1 MKINRQNEVLRNL
14 NSTRTCKPD
23 HALADMT
30 CSQTRVSC
38 LLESDRAHMRVLMC
52 TPPFLLVIMFL
63 GFSVTTTP
71 IKFINSMNLTY
82 HHSIRA
88 RRRGIA
94 SCADL
99 HSTLSLRTRGEHLQP
114 KRERR
119 NRSCR
124 TNMMQGTHLHNCLRA
139 RGEEGRARLSLE
151 MFQHPASATLPS
163 VLTSHHATWSNFL
176 AILSLLPVLLEAH
189 HAADRGAEARARS

>member
-1 MKINRQNEVLRNL
+1 MKINRQNEVLHNL

-30 CSQTRVSC
+30 CSQTYVSY
-38 LLESDRAHMRVLMC
+38 LLESDRTHIRFLMC

-63 GFSVTTTP
+63 GFSTTTP
-71 IKFINSMNLTY
+71 VKFINSMNLTY

-88 RRRGIA
+88 RRREIA

-99 HSTLSLRTRGEHLQP
+99 HSTLSLRTRVEHLQP

-124 TNMMQGTHLHNCLRA
+124 TNMMQGTHHHNCL
-139 RGEEGRARLSLE
+139 
-151 MFQHPASATLPS
+151 
-163 VLTSHHATWSNFL
+163 
-176 AILSLLPVLLEAH
+176 
-189 HAADRGAEARARS
+189 